1 LTEKRVFNKTLNHIF
16 KNLLFIFQI
25 RSVARDERG
34 LTSKLGRPF
43 GRAGEVVAVAT
54 LIKGGVCGGV
64 QHQQQQQQ
72 QQQQHQQQQQQC
84 PFKGEQGFECEKDTA
99 IVLAA
104 LLALETLLGAVLIAF
119 PRSRVCITAAL
130 NLVRAIRAQRSPA
143 VVVDEVIIVVDV
155 APSASAPEDQDATTV
170 APPPTMAIR
179 PTPRGPPPQPPKREA
194 PLAPREAPLAPRQ
207 APQPIENWCKTITYN
222 RDPSFKNLAIV
233 IHLIKKFLIVGSPSV
248 TKIII
253 SHAIC
258 IDLCSQL

>member
-1 LTEKRVFNKTLNHIF
+1 MTEKRVFNKTLNQIF
-16 KNLLFIFQI
+16 KHLLFIFQI
-25 RSVARDERG
+25 RSVGTDERG
-34 LTSKLGRPF
+34 LTSELGRPF
-43 GRAGEVVAVAT
+43 GREVVAVAT
-54 LIKGGVCGGV
+54 LIKGGVCGGGR
-64 QHQQQQQQ
+64 HQQQQQQ
-72 QQQQHQQQQQQC
+72 HQQQQQQQC

-130 NLVRAIRAQRSPA
+130 DLVRAIRAQRSPV

-155 APSASAPEDQDATTV
+155 APSASAPDDQDATTV
-170 APPPTMAIR
+170 VPPPTMAIR
-179 PTPRGPPPQPPKREA
+179 PTQRGPPPQPPKREA
-194 PLAPREAPLAPRQ
+194 PLAPRP

-233 IHLIKKFLIVGSPSV
+233 IHLIKRFLIVGSLSV

-258 IDLCSQL
+258 IDLCTQL